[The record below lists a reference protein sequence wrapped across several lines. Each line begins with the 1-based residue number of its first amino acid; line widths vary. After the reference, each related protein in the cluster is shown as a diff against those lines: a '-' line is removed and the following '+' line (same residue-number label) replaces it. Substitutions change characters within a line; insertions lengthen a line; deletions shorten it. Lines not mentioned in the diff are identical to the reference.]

1 MIFSA
6 GPRLTDMR
14 TLIKHALAS
23 AEAKD
28 NLTVKGWVRTRRDS
42 KGFSF
47 LELND
52 GSCLTGLQVVVDAS
66 TPGYADLAR
75 FVTGASAVVTGNL
88 VASPAAGQKWELR
101 ATQLELV
108 GEADASYPLQ
118 KKGHSLEF
126 LRTIAH
132 LRPRS
137 NLFGA
142 VFRTR
147 SRLAYAVHQFFQER
161 DFVYVH
167 TPIITASD
175 CEGAG
180 EMFRVTTLKGNID
193 EKPAADFFGKQT
205 YLTVSG
211 QLEGETFACALSNIY
226 TFGPTF
232 RAENSNTA
240 RHAAEF
246 WMIEP
251 EMAFCDLQGD
261 MDLGEEFIKAMA
273 KYTLEHCA
281 EDLGLF
287 GKFVDKGVH
296 ERLQFVVERPF
307 QRVPYTEA
315 IEILKKSGHTFEYP
329 VEYGLNLQS
338 EHERF
343 LTEQHFKS
351 PVTVFNYPRGIKPFY
366 MRVNDDGK
374 TVTAMDL
381 LVPGIGEVIGGA
393 QREERPEVL
402 RENMRSHKLREED
415 YGWYLDLRRY
425 GTVPHAGFG
434 AGFERLLMFLTGV
447 SNIRDVIP
455 FARTPG
461 NAEF

>member
-1 MIFSA
+1 
-6 GPRLTDMR
+6 MR
-14 TLIKHALAS
+14 TLIKHVLALTTPA
-23 AEAKD
+23 
-28 NLTVKGWVRTRRDS
+28 NGVVVKGWVRTRRDA

-52 GSCLTGLQVVVDAS
+52 GSCLANLQVVVDAG
-66 TPGYADLAR
+66 TPGADALPHLS
-75 FVTGASAVVTGNL
+75 TGASAAVEGNL
-88 VASPAAGQKWELR
+88 VASPTQGQKWELR
-101 ATQLELV
+101 ATRLELL
-108 GEADASYPLQ
+108 GIADAAYPLQ
-118 KKGHSLEF
+118 KKGHTQEF

-142 VFRTR
+142 MFRLR

-167 TPIITASD
+167 TPVITASD

-193 EKPAADFFGKQT
+193 EKPDSDFFGRRT

-251 EMAFCDLQGD
+251 EMAFCDLAGD
-261 MDLGEEFIKAMA
+261 MDLSEQFIKAMA
-273 KYTLEHCA
+273 RHALEHCA
-281 EDLGLF
+281 EDLALF
-287 GKFVDKGVH
+287 AKFVDKGLH
-296 ERLQFVVERPF
+296 ERLKFVVDRPF
-307 QRVPYTEA
+307 VRVPYTEA
-315 IEILKKSGHTFEYP
+315 ITILKQASRSFDYP
-329 VEYGLNLQS
+329 LEYGLNLQS

-343 LTEQHFKS
+343 LTEEHFKS
-351 PVTVFNYPRGIKPFY
+351 PATVFNYPREIKPFY
-366 MRVNDDGK
+366 MRLNDDAK
-374 TVTAMDL
+374 TVTAMDV

-393 QREERPEVL
+393 QREERL
-402 RENMRSHKLREED
+402 DQLLENMKFHHLKPED
-415 YGWYLDLRRY
+415 YWWYVDLRRY

-434 AGFERLLMFLTGV
+434 LGFERLLMFLTGV
-447 SNIRDVIP
+447 ANIRDVIP

-461 NAEF
+461 NADF

>member
-1 MIFSA
+1 
-6 GPRLTDMR
+6 MR
-14 TLIKHALAS
+14 TLIKKALAS
-23 AEAKD
+23 TEAKEGI
-28 NLTVKGWVRTRRDS
+28 TIKGWVRTRRDA

-52 GSCLTGLQVVVDAS
+52 GSCLTGLQVIIDAG
-66 TPGYADLAR
+66 TPGYADILR
-75 FVTGASAVVTGNL
+75 FTTGSSAVVTGNL
-88 VASPAAGQKWELR
+88 VPSPAAGQKWELR
-101 ATQLELV
+101 ATAVELV
-108 GEADASYPLQ
+108 GEAEASYPLQ

-142 VFRTR
+142 IFRTR

-180 EMFRVTTLKGNID
+180 EMFRVTTLKGNAD
-193 EKPAADFFGKQT
+193 EKPAADFFGKPT

-287 GKFVDKGVH
+287 AKFVDKGVL
-296 ERLQFVVERPF
+296 ERLRFVVERPF
-307 QRVPYTEA
+307 QRVPYTDA
-315 IEILKKSGHTFEYP
+315 IDMLKKSGHKFDYP

-338 EHERF
+338 EHERY
-343 LTEQHFKS
+343 LTETHFKS
-351 PVTVFNYPRGIKPFY
+351 PVTVFNYPREIKPFY
-366 MRVNDDGK
+366 MRLNDDGK

-393 QREERPEVL
+393 QREERLEGL
-402 RENMRSHKLREED
+402 RENLRYHKLREED
-415 YGWYLDLRRY
+415 YGWYVDLRRY